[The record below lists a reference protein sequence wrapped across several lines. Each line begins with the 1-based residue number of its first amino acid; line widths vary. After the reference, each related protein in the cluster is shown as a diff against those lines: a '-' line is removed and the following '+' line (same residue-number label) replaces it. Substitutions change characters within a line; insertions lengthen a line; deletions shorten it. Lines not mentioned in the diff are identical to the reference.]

1 MKKGYLKVYT
11 NTKRAVRRWF
21 LRTLRP
27 CQEMVPLMS
36 ESLERRLG
44 VLEHLKLKLHL
55 LVCTWCARYLK
66 QIKFL
71 RRLVRQR
78 TFAAGTDSTSPVALT
93 AEARQRISKSLR
105 RRNSV

>member
-1 MKKGYLKVYT
+1 MF
-11 NTKRAVRRWF
+11 RRWI
-21 LRTLRP
+21 LRKLEP

-44 VLEHLKLKLHL
+44 LFELLKLRLHL
-55 LVCTWCARYLK
+55 WVCAWCKTYLK
-66 QIKFL
+66 QIKFM

-93 AEARQRISKSLR
+93 AEARQRISKSLVEPR
-105 RRNSV
+105 KDCR